1 MKITDLKARPILD
14 SRGRWTIE
22 VELHS
27 NKKEFIAS
35 VPAGKSRGKHEAVQ
49 FDARKSMRLFPEL
62 KKQIVGKE
70 FGGQAE
76 FDDFLIRLSGDKKRN
91 YGVDLV
97 LASSIAFSRS
107 KAVKP
112 RGMPTPMFN
121 IINGGLHAGG
131 DLAVQEF
138 MVVPHKFRTFS
149 EKLGCGVEIYHL
161 LKGKLEEK
169 FGKSA
174 VNLGDEGGFAPPLK
188 TTHDVL
194 ELLETVIGELG
205 LLEKVSVSIDCAAS
219 SYFSGGKYHID
230 GNSLDPGE
238 YTAYLSNLVSSFH
251 LFSVEDP
258 LEENDFKGFAAFLE
272 KTHTKVV
279 GDDLTVTSIPR
290 LEKAYASK
298 SINTLLVK
306 PNQIGTVTET
316 LMALDFCKKSG
327 WSWIISHRSGE
338 TDDSFIADLA
348 AGTASPFIKA
358 GAPAR
363 GERTAKYNQLLRLE
377 GLM

>member
-22 VELHS
+22 VEIHS
-27 NKKEFIAS
+27 NKRKFTAS
-35 VPAGKSRGKHEAVQ
+35 VPAGKSRGKHEAIQ
-49 FDARKSMRLFPEL
+49 FDARKSMRLFPEFR
-62 KKQIVGKE
+62 KQLIGKE
-70 FGGQAE
+70 FHDQHE
-76 FDDFLIRLSGDKKRN
+76 FDDFLIRISGDKKRN
-91 YGVDLV
+91 YGVDLS

-107 KAVKP
+107 KTVKP
-112 RGMPTPMFN
+112 KGMPTPMFN

-131 DLAVQEF
+131 DLSIQEF
-138 MVVPHKFRTFS
+138 MIVPHKFRNFS
-149 EKLGCGVEIYHL
+149 EKLGHGVEIYHL
-161 LKGKLEEK
+161 LKEKLAEK
-169 FGKSA
+169 YGKSA
-174 VNLGDEGGFAPPLK
+174 VNLGDEGGFAPPLA
-188 TTHDVL
+188 TTSDAL
-194 ELLETVIGELG
+194 ELLESVIGELG
-205 LLEKVSVSIDCAAS
+205 LLDEVSISIDCAAS

-230 GNSLDPGE
+230 GKSMDPKE
-238 YTAYLSNLVSSFH
+238 YTAYLSNLASSFH

-258 LEENDFKGFAAFLE
+258 LEENDFEGFATFLK
-272 KTHTKVV
+272 KTHTLVV
-279 GDDLTVTSIPR
+279 GDDLTVTSLQR
-290 LEKAYASK
+290 LKKAYETKA
-298 SINTLLVK
+298 INSLLVK

-316 LMALDFCKKSG
+316 LLALDFCKKVG